1 MKNDKSKITK
11 FKKILYSIFIG
22 RTSARKLLMFYVYAI
37 LLGII
42 FLSLPISLVKPGFAI
57 DSSGT
62 ERSYNFLDSLF
73 ISISAFTDTG
83 LANVNVLGTYN
94 IFGQFVIVVLIQVGG
109 LGLFTL
115 YWMGWNIIFNSFIY
129 KKIRKI
135 PLSENRSMGF
145 SRVLMIDSE
154 RGNSKL
160 GLSGQT
166 IKVSLI
172 FIFTSEL
179 IFAIIYIFMF
189 AFIPSYAQ
197 VDITTLTSTSLPNLK
212 PDQLNQIATLQS
224 GIWYV
229 DTGVTN
235 PFYHNAGLSIWTG
248 IFQSISTMNNAG
260 FDIVGAS
267 SYGSFRNGVWT
278 IFLYISTIQ
287 IIIGGIGYPVIYD
300 LINYFKYRYH
310 CEKFRFSL
318 FTKVTTITYFLVFI
332 FGLVLLVGFEYG
344 LKKDG
349 IVYHMNSNETLQ
361 LLYFGTTKSDNNTL
375 YNWNLFSSLFYNIV
389 ASRSNG
395 AATISQGTISYVS
408 RWVINIL
415 MFIGCSPSS
424 TGGGVRTTSLAII
437 FMTVA
442 SYMRGFNET
451 KIFKK
456 TIPNRTVVRSSM
468 IILFSAIAIFL
479 FAFISYPLAL
489 NLDPSNSITITDIIF
504 EFSSAYGTVGLSSG
518 LSSLLFKNDVNAYLI
533 MILLSI
539 IMIIGQLGT
548 STVFTM
554 FRSKS
559 TSRVLSY
566 PYEDI
571 KI

>member
-11 FKKILYSIFIG
+11 LKKILYNIFIG
-22 RTSARKLLMFYVYAI
+22 QTLARKLLMFYVYAI

-57 DSSGT
+57 DGSGT

-94 IFGQFVIVVLIQVGG
+94 IFGQFVIIVLIQVGG

-115 YWMGWNIIFNSFIY
+115 YWMGWNLIFNSFIY
-129 KKIRKI
+129 KKIHKI

-145 SRVLMIDSE
+145 GRVLMIDSE

-160 GLSGQT
+160 GLSSKT

-172 FIFTSEL
+172 FIFSSEL
-179 IFAIIYIFMF
+179 IFAIIYILMF
-189 AFIPSYAQ
+189 ALVPSY
-197 VDITTLTSTSLPNLK
+197 
-212 PDQLNQIATLQS
+212 NQIDAASITANSPINLSPEQISSLSNLQP

-229 DTGVTN
+229 DSTIIN

-260 FDIVGAS
+260 FDIIGAS
-267 SYGSFRNGVWT
+267 SYGCFRNGIWT

-318 FTKVTTITYFLVFI
+318 FTKVTTITYFLVFV

-349 IVYHMNSNETLQ
+349 ILYHMNSNETLQ
-361 LLYFGTTKSDNNTL
+361 MLYFGASTNSNNTL
-375 YNWNLFSSLFYNIV
+375 YQWNLFSSLFYNVI

-395 AATISQGTISYVS
+395 AATISQGSISFVS

-424 TGGGVRTTSLAII
+424 TGGGIRTTSLAII
-437 FMTVA
+437 FMTVI

-456 TIPNRTVVRSSM
+456 TIPNKTVVRSSM
-468 IILFSAIAIFL
+468 IVLFSAIAIFL

-489 NLDPSNSITITDIIF
+489 NLDPSNSITITDVIF

-548 STVFTM
+548 ATVFTM

-559 TSRVLSY
+559 TNRVLSY